1 MVLNIL
7 KNFKKNKKAP
17 ENTLVDEQERTKDK
31 VEKVVP
37 AEEISVIERHVSC
50 YGWKNEHLVRY
61 YHIKEWTDRVTCEEC
76 NRIFVLKK

>member
-50 YGWKNEHLVRY
+50 YG
-61 YHIKEWTDRVTCEEC
+61 
-76 NRIFVLKK
+76 